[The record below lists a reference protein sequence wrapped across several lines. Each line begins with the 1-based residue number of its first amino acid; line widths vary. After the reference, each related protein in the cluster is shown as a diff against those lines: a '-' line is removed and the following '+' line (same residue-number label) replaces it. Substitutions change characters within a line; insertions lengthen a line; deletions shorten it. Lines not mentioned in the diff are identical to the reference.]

1 MSFCI
6 LTHFH
11 LNCQY
16 FWLICNKNVFFE
28 YILSRVNCELLCV
41 GGGYSLYYCCTSLNL
56 GRWEFCKT
64 FQSWQSRIL
73 KLIGQNQRE
82 QRIALWV
89 AVISWRTTR
98 CHYKLNAQYSIQCY
112 LWALSLT
119 WKVPAIILCRLWH
132 QSMLIGSCY
141 NICMTNDDKAPIGE
155 VPASLLKVP
164 ARYHTML

>member
-1 MSFCI
+1 MYFLNIFC
-6 LTHFH
+6 LV
-11 LNCQY
+11 
-16 FWLICNKNVFFE
+16 LI
-28 YILSRVNCELLCV
+28 VNCYVWGEGIHYITAAHLWTWED
-41 GGGYSLYYCCTSLNL
+41 GNSAKPFSLGNPEYWSWLARTS
-56 GRWEFCKT
+56 E
-64 FQSWQSRIL
+64 SS
-73 KLIGQNQRE
+73 
-82 QRIALWV
+82 ALHYGWLV
-89 AVISWRTTR
+89 AVISWWTTR
-98 CHYKLNAQYSIQCY
+98 CHCKLNAQYSIQCY

>member
-1 MSFCI
+1 MYFLNIFC
-6 LTHFH
+6 LV
-11 LNCQY
+11 
-16 FWLICNKNVFFE
+16 LI
-28 YILSRVNCELLCV
+28 VNCYVWGEVFIITAAHLW
-41 GGGYSLYYCCTSLNL
+41 TWE
-56 GRWEFCKT
+56 RWELCKT

-73 KLIGQNQRE
+73 QLIGQNQRE